1 MFYRFYAKAH
11 LAANQT
17 LSWHEWSVGS
27 QGFSQP
33 LAPVLLLED
42 FFFSL
47 RATPSRFPSLLIGSA
62 NFAVATTRE
71 AWQREKRKG
80 RAITSVLISP

>member
-42 FFFSL
+42 FFLVYEQLPPAFL
-47 RATPSRFPSLLIGSA
+47 AFLLGQP
-62 NFAVATTRE
+62 TL
-71 AWQREKRKG
+71 QLPQLGKHGREKRE
-80 RAITSVLISP
+80 REEL